1 MGVEKESCLCEGTEE
16 KSEICINEVHCVC
29 RGFAYVSR
37 QHGKRKWTCG
47 GLSRGNLVRWHVGP
61 IARIRIVLL
70 HSLSQRE
77 VWEMVSG
84 LA

>member
-61 IARIRIVLL
+61 IARIVLL
-70 HSLSQRE
+70 H
-77 VWEMVSG
+77 
-84 LA
+84 